1 MFEDSARKGLTSI
14 TGPLIWTCSFYDDS
28 ARQKCVVCKAEPHYW
43 KSHLSFSVFGHF
55 DSSFSHLNQHAFTHP
70 STQWS
75 SRSSNPQRH
84 MLTYGCTQKAPSSP
98 FHRDLKDTQSTF
110 TGALMALRP
119 MLLLPPFLLLLLF
132 LLLLMSSAGLS
143 LLYHGVINHATGSCS
158 ASNFQLWYERVAL
171 QRQAKTI
178 CSIFFVFC
186 FLRRNYM

>member
-75 SRSSNPQRH
+75 SHALPIRRGTCWLMDAHKRH
-84 MLTYGCTQKAPSSP
+84 PPLPSTVISRTLSQHLLELWWLYGLCYYCLPSS
-98 FHRDLKDTQSTF
+98 S
-110 TGALMALRP
+110 
-119 MLLLPPFLLLLLF
+119 
-132 LLLLMSSAGLS
+132 
-143 LLYHGVINHATGSCS
+143 SCS
-158 ASNFQLWYERVAL
+158 SFSSSCHQQV
-171 QRQAKTI
+171 
-178 CSIFFVFC
+178 SVFC
-186 FLRRNYM
+186 IME